1 MQVASNMKM
10 KRSPLVTGVTL
21 ASLLALSA
29 CSSFNQ
35 LTGQSESVEY
45 KSTVTGEPLSIPP
58 DLTQASDNT
67 HYRAPEGVATLSAY
81 AAGQKAQSA
90 NPADRVLPQ
99 TAGVQVMRDGALRWL
114 VVSEPAE
121 TLYPKLIEFWGN
133 QGFTIQSQNPKAG
146 LIETDWAEN
155 RAKIP
160 EGWLRSALGSVL
172 DQVFD
177 SGERDRFTIRLER
190 DANGKTEVYVSHQHM
205 EETPTSDGTGFKWVF
220 GKEDQGLN
228 AAMLARLMVYLG
240 TDQQKAAQEIKGATP
255 DAGPATTTQLSSG
268 QASLMVN
275 ETFDRAWRRVG
286 VAIDSARFTVE
297 DRNRDQGDYYI
308 RYLDTDTG
316 EKIEQQTVFGR
327 LFGTRNAAEP
337 QKFRVHVAQQGGGSE
352 VTVLDQDGK
361 QLTDAT
367 ARRILTVIDKNLKG
381 TQ

>member
-1 MQVASNMKM
+1 MMM
-10 KRSPLVTGVTL
+10 KRTPFSL
-21 ASLLALSA
+21 ASVLLFSLLAG
-29 CSSFNQ
+29 CSTLGQ
-35 LTGQSESVEY
+35 LTGQTESVEY
-45 KSTVTGEPLSIPP
+45 KSTVTGDPLSIPP

-67 HYRAPEGVATLSAY
+67 HYKAPEGTASLSAY
-81 AAGQKAQSA
+81 SASQRSQSA

-114 VVSEPAE
+114 SVSEPAE
-121 TLYPKLIEFWGN
+121 TLYPKIIEFWGQ

-177 SGERDRFTIRLER
+177 SGERDRFSTRLER
-190 DANGKTEVYVSHQHM
+190 NNGKTEVYISHQHM
-205 EETPTSDGTGFKWVF
+205 EETPTSDGTAFKWVA
-220 GKEDQGLN
+220 GKEDPGLN

-240 TDQQKAAQEIKGATP
+240 TDQQKAAQEIKNASQE
-255 DAGPATTTQLSSG
+255 AGSGTTTQLADG
-268 QASLMVN
+268 QASLTVN
-275 ETFDRAWRRVG
+275 ESFDRAWRRVG

-316 EKIEQQTVFGR
+316 EKIEQQTIFGR
-327 LFGTRNAAEP
+327 LFGTKNAAEP
-337 QKFRVHVAQQGGGSE
+337 QKLRVHLAQQGAGTQ
-352 VTVLDQDGK
+352 VTVLNANGQTM
-361 QLTDAT
+361 TDAT
-367 ARRILTVIDKNLKG
+367 ARRILTVLDKNLKT

>member
-1 MQVASNMKM
+1 MQVASDMTT
-10 KRSPLVTGVTL
+10 KRIPFSLAGALLV
-21 ASLLALSA
+21 SLLAG
-29 CSSFNQ
+29 CSTMGQ
-35 LTGQSESVEY
+35 LTGQSESIEY
-45 KSTVTGEPLSIPP
+45 KSTVTGDPLSIPP

-67 HYRAPEGVATLSAY
+67 HYKAPEGVASLSAY
-81 AAGQKAQSA
+81 SASQRTQSA

-99 TAGVQVMRDGALRWL
+99 ASGIQVMRDGTLRWL
-114 VVSEPAE
+114 VVDEAAE
-121 TLYPKLIEFWGN
+121 TLYPRIIEFWGE

-160 EGWLRSALGSVL
+160 EGWLRSALGSIL

-177 SGERDRFTIRLER
+177 SGERDRFSTRLER
-190 DANGKTEVYVSHQHM
+190 ANGKTEVYISHQHM
-205 EETPTSDGTGFKWVF
+205 EETPTGDGTAFKWVF
-220 GKEDQGLN
+220 GKEDPGLN

-240 TDQQKAAQEIKGATP
+240 ADQQKAAQQIQDASR
-255 DAGPATTTQLSSG
+255 DAGPATTAQLSEG
-268 QASLMVN
+268 QAALMVN
-275 ETFDRAWRRVG
+275 ESFDRAWRRVG

-327 LFGTRNAAEP
+327 LFGTRNAAEA
-337 QKFRVHVAQQGGGSE
+337 QKLRVHLAQQGGATQ
-352 VTVLDQDGK
+352 VTVLNQDG
-361 QLTDAT
+361 QLLTDAT
-367 ARRILTVIDKNLKG
+367 ARRILTVLDKNLKD

>member
-1 MQVASNMKM
+1 MQVASDMMM
-10 KRSPLVTGVTL
+10 KRTPFSL
-21 ASLLALSA
+21 ASVLLFSLLAG
-29 CSSFNQ
+29 CSTLGQ
-35 LTGQSESVEY
+35 LTGQTESVEY
-45 KSTVTGEPLSIPP
+45 KSTVTGDPLSIPP

-67 HYRAPEGVATLSAY
+67 HYKAPEGTASLSAY
-81 AAGQKAQSA
+81 SASQRSQSA

-114 VVSEPAE
+114 SVSEPAE
-121 TLYPKLIEFWGN
+121 TLYPKIIEFWGQ

-177 SGERDRFTIRLER
+177 SGERDRFSTRLER
-190 DANGKTEVYVSHQHM
+190 NNGKTEVYISHQHM
-205 EETPTSDGTGFKWVF
+205 EETPTSDGTAFKWVA
-220 GKEDQGLN
+220 GKEDPGLN

-240 TDQQKAAQEIKGATP
+240 TDQQKAAQEIKNASQE
-255 DAGPATTTQLSSG
+255 AGSGTTTRLADG
-268 QASLMVN
+268 QASLTVN
-275 ETFDRAWRRVG
+275 ESFDRAWRRVG

-316 EKIEQQTVFGR
+316 EKIEQQTIFGR
-327 LFGTRNAAEP
+327 LFGTKNAAEP
-337 QKFRVHVAQQGGGSE
+337 QKLRVHLAQQGAGTQ
-352 VTVLDQDGK
+352 VTVLNANGQTM
-361 QLTDAT
+361 TDAT
-367 ARRILTVIDKNLKG
+367 ARRILTVLDKNLKT

>member
-1 MQVASNMKM
+1 MTT
-10 KRSPLVTGVTL
+10 KRIPFSLAGALLV
-21 ASLLALSA
+21 SLLAG
-29 CSSFNQ
+29 CSTLGQ
-35 LTGQSESVEY
+35 LTGQSESIEY
-45 KSTVTGEPLSIPP
+45 KSTVTGDPLSIPP

-67 HYRAPEGVATLSAY
+67 HYKAPEGVASLSAY
-81 AAGQKAQSA
+81 SASQRTQSA

-99 TAGVQVMRDGALRWL
+99 TSGIQVMRDGTLRWL
-114 VVSEPAE
+114 VVDQPAE
-121 TLYPKLIEFWGN
+121 TLYPKIIEFWGE

-160 EGWLRSALGSVL
+160 EGWLRSALGSIL

-177 SGERDRFTIRLER
+177 SGERDRFSTRLER
-190 DANGKTEVYVSHQHM
+190 VNGKTEVYISHQHM
-205 EETPTSDGTGFKWVF
+205 EETPTGDGTAFKWVF
-220 GKEDQGLN
+220 GKEDPGLN

-240 TDQQKAAQEIKGATP
+240 ADQQKAAQQIQDASR
-255 DAGPATTTQLSSG
+255 DAGPATTAQLAEG
-268 QASLMVN
+268 QAALMVN
-275 ETFDRAWRRVG
+275 ESFDRAWRRVG

-327 LFGTRNAAEP
+327 LFGTRNAAEA
-337 QKFRVHVAQQGGGSE
+337 QKLRVHLAQQGGATQ
-352 VTVLDQDGK
+352 VTVLNQDG
-361 QLTDAT
+361 QLLTDAT
-367 ARRILTVIDKNLKG
+367 ARRILTVLDKNLKD